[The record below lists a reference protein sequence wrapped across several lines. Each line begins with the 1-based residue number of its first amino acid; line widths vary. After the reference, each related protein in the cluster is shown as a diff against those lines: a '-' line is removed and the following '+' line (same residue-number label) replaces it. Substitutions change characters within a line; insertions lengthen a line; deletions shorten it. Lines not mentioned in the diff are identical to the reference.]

1 MGLNAP
7 TTDLGTLS
15 AKLDLV
21 LAEVRAMSA
30 RGKPG
35 MTQRAFAKEL
45 GVHPRTVCRM
55 VRRKEI
61 RLVKGRV
68 PQSEAA
74 KFLS

>member
-1 MGLNAP
+1 MSATP
-7 TTDLGTLS
+7 DLS
-15 AKLDLV
+15 VIASKIDLL
-21 LAEVRAMSA
+21 LAEVRAISA

-35 MTQRAFAKEL
+35 MTQREFAKQID
-45 GVHPRTVCRM
+45 VSPRTVLRM